1 MACAYSQQGGD
12 RNPYYTSTKRGIV
25 TWGTGGMEMAA
36 VSSLHDVLHVT
47 VFQIIGIATHSKGKH
62 V

>member
-12 RNPYYTSTKRGIV
+12 HNPYYISIKMGIV
-25 TWGTGGMEMAA
+25 TWGTGGMYMAA
-36 VSSLHDVLHVT
+36 MSSLHDVLHVT
-47 VFQIIGIATHSKGKH
+47 VFQIIGTTTHDEGGH